1 MKPKLA
7 HPDAALVFL
16 GRRTYEKTYLRKDV
30 PTKRRTYEKTYLR
43 KDVPTNLSIYEFECV
58 Q

>member
-7 HPDAALVFL
+7 HPDAALVL
-16 GRRTYEKTYLRKDV
+16 VRKTYLQIRSFM
-30 PTKRRTYEKTYLR
+30 RT
-43 KDVPTNLSIYEFECV
+43 NYEFECV